1 MRFIPLVA
9 ALAIA
14 AVLTNSTGAGAQSYK
29 SSYASGSYSGYSQSD
44 AWMARASRSYGGG
57 GY

>member
-1 MRFIPLVA
+1 MRFISLVA
-9 ALAIA
+9 VLAIA
-14 AVLTNSTGAGAQSYK
+14 AILTNPTGAGAQSYK
-29 SSYASGSYSGYSQSD
+29 SSYASGSYSQSD